1 LTHNHVCTNTCFKY
15 GKVCR
20 FLYYNVQRLFMR
32 GEDGETYFDAQ
43 FRHGKQL
50 EPEIRIEDSGAG
62 GRRGKQI
69 FIRIHPDEGISNAYG
84 LAILR
89 CNFDTQLQER
99 LVAIAKPE
107 DEVFETIVL
116 ETIAEHK
123 VSVGTWPLIRDVT
136 DKAIEKLF
144 KESTARQ
151 STHEYEAAEA
161 RACIETWLDRAAA
174 SKLHYAAP
182 KHYNGVCE
190 ILLKTPKGT
199 ETAEDRRV
207 ELFGMGFSDDSDKM
221 ASTPLDSL
229 ARVSSTPICPQT
241 RIDTPHESLVKE
253 LHAQLGQAMRDGHD
267 QSMYTANYASKPGTV
282 MKSKLEKMRI
292 GIHRLIEDE
301 RLKNVS
307 CPVTEK
313 AAKRIIRAHTAG
325 NQATF
330 EPMNVAVFHDLFDEE
345 AIRTIKPWT
354 TFVSFI
360 IYASKAAYR
369 DKYGCFLEDKE
380 APDEGF
386 LDAIV
391 FADSDAVVRPDTA
404 AGAASV
410 TSTNQKD
417 DWLHRC
423 EYLGDESSWT
433 PLTHLG
439 LLLYS
444 EVVTRTNMPYGK
456 RPEDLVHPFY
466 AFAAH
471 YSLHHTYCQKFDP
484 LHRAPCLPVLE
495 GIMMKTK
502 AANLQSNALYKAAVL
517 RPLLCKGE
525 VGQRCS
531 KTGPFHRLCDL
542 KGYVKPWEDWFA
554 IQEKRAA
561 LAQKYYDY
569 HMVYPSWAIMY
580 ALTHPPLELAKPPP
594 SVPSDDPRWT
604 LYRRRVMYP
613 WILHIAQRSVD
624 YANNLDAI
632 AEAAGTLSF

>member
-1 LTHNHVCTNTCFKY
+1 
-15 GKVCR
+15 
-20 FLYYNVQRLFMR
+20 
-32 GEDGETYFDAQ
+32 
-43 FRHGKQL
+43 
-50 EPEIRIEDSGAG
+50 
-62 GRRGKQI
+62 
-69 FIRIHPDEGISNAYG
+69 
-84 LAILR
+84 
-89 CNFDTQLQER
+89 
-99 LVAIAKPE
+99 
-107 DEVFETIVL
+107 
-116 ETIAEHK
+116 
-123 VSVGTWPLIRDVT
+123 
-136 DKAIEKLF
+136 
-144 KESTARQ
+144 
-151 STHEYEAAEA
+151 
-161 RACIETWLDRAAA
+161 
-174 SKLHYAAP
+174 
-182 KHYNGVCE
+182 
-190 ILLKTPKGT
+190 
-199 ETAEDRRV
+199 
-207 ELFGMGFSDDSDKM
+207 
-221 ASTPLDSL
+221 
-229 ARVSSTPICPQT
+229 
-241 RIDTPHESLVKE
+241 
-253 LHAQLGQAMRDGHD
+253 
-267 QSMYTANYASKPGTV
+267 MYTANYASKPGTV
-282 MKSKLEKMRI
+282 LKSKLEKMRI

-613 WILHIAQRSVD
+613 WILNIAQRSVD